1 MTVVGVR
8 FKPNEKMYYFDPSGL
23 HVEEGQSVIVQTARG
38 LEFGEAVQG
47 NTMVAENAVVQPLKA
62 VVRIATERDKEI
74 LASNQNLEED
84 AYALCKDKIEF
95 HKLDMNLV
103 SVECT
108 FDRNK
113 MLFYFT
119 AEQRID
125 FRALVK
131 DLASVYRMRIELRQ
145 IGVRDEAKMV
155 GGLGVCGRELCCSLY
170 LRDFHPV
177 SINMAKDQNLSL
189 NPTKISGVCGRLMCC
204 LQYEHEAYKELRKQT
219 PRNGTIVD
227 TPEGRGKVVSSQI
240 LRGTCCVQ
248 LEDSP
253 DRTIS
258 QFRCGEC
265 CAVKKGEGGGCC
277 QSRRESAGE
286 ANSLPT
292 LEETVEAERFSKTKA
307 QKKQVQIAQKPTPT
321 ERDDQADTPSAPKK
335 RRRRA
340 RKPGDHPNPQHG
352 KQNNIPKE

>member
-8 FKPNEKMYYFDPSGL
+8 FKPNEKMYYFDPGDL
-23 HVEEGQSVIVQTARG
+23 HVQEGQSVIVETARG

-47 NTMVAENAVVQPLKA
+47 NTMVPEQAVVQPLKA
-62 VVRIATERDKEI
+62 VVRLATEKDKEV
-74 LASNQNLEED
+74 LESNRKLEAD
-84 AYALCKDKIEF
+84 AYLLCKDKIDA
-95 HKLDMNLV
+95 HALDMSLV

-119 AEQRID
+119 ADQRID

-145 IGVRDEAKMV
+145 IGVRDEAKMI

-204 LQYEHEAYKELRKQT
+204 LQYEHETYKELKKQT

-253 DRTIS
+253 ERTIS
-258 QFRCGEC
+258 QFHCGEC

-277 QSRRESAGE
+277 QRRAQNSGE
-286 ANSLPT
+286 ANGLPT
-292 LEETVEAERFSKTKA
+292 LEEAVEIERFPKEKV
-307 QKKQVQIAQKPTPT
+307 QKKQATPEQKHPEQRTSQT
-321 ERDDQADTPSAPKK
+321 EASPAPKK
-335 RRRRA
+335 RRRRPRKSGDQAA
-340 RKPGDHPNPQHG
+340 RQAPS
-352 KQNNIPKE
+352 PKD